1 MVIAV
6 GEGTKKPPSGGSVVW
21 VVRSG
26 WFVEEADHLV
36 ARQVR
41 IMLAAGLEKAIHQAL
56 IWRPA
61 PVHKVNLDVVNGCAC
76 IVSKLFT
83 LSR

>member
-1 MVIAV
+1 MVIDAI
-6 GEGTKKPPSGGSVVW
+6 EGTKKPPSGGSVVL
-21 VVRSG
+21 VVWSG
-26 WFVEEADHLV
+26 WFVEEADHLL

-41 IMLAAGLEKAIHQAL
+41 IMLAAGLEKAIHQAF
-56 IWRPA
+56 IRRPA
-61 PVHKVNLDVVNGCAC
+61 PVHEMNLDVVNGCAC